1 MSTVEG
7 DITHTNTH
15 RHTHTLV
22 IWSKWIQTN
31 NPKSVIY
38 RLASWPCS
46 FLTLFKDIYFDITHK
61 YNTKWFIR
69 WHSSFWNHID
79 LIELTRWRQVL
90 SILRQGSIGNVCYI
104 ANSYRLQ
111 QIKAFSKHCISMQY
125 SLNISHTKFK
135 SLLNGKLMQWWLSST
150 ITCLYSNF
158 HWTGILIIDHTAYE
172 LLPQECYFV
181 FMFCVCLSGG
191 GSL

>member
-1 MSTVEG
+1 MHKHLRQDLETWTVPSG
-7 DITHTNTH
+7 RYVDGCTVIFIKNVHGWRRYYTHKHTDMDTDTHTHTH
-15 RHTHTLV
+15 THTHTLV

-69 WHSSFWNHID
+69 WHSSSWNHID

-90 SILRQGSIGNVCYI
+90 SILRQGSIGNVCY
-104 ANSYRLQ
+104 
-111 QIKAFSKHCISMQY
+111 SKFI
-125 SLNISHTKFK
+125 
-135 SLLNGKLMQWWLSST
+135 SST
-150 ITCLYSNF
+150 
-158 HWTGILIIDHTAYE
+158 G
-172 LLPQECYFV
+172 
-181 FMFCVCLSGG
+181 
-191 GSL
+191 